1 MIAPA
6 PDPAHARVTLITRAG
21 CHLCEDAR
29 SVLSQVCGARG
40 IGVEVLDVDADPELR
55 AEYGDLVPVV
65 LVNGREH
72 AHFRVD
78 PAALVRALGG

>member
-1 MIAPA
+1 VT
-6 PDPAHARVTLITRAG
+6 DPALGPVPPVTLITRAG
-21 CHLCEDAR
+21 CHLCEEAR
-29 SVLSQVCGARG
+29 AVVARVCSDRG
-40 IGVEVLDVDADPELR
+40 LRWVELDVDGDPERR

-78 PAALVRALGG
+78 AGRLAAALEP